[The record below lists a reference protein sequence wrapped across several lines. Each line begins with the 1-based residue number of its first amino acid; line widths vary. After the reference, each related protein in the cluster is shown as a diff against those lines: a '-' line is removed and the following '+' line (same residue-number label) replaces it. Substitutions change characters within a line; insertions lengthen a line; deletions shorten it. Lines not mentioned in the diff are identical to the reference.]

1 MFHNIFEKLNIKKKI
16 SKKQKPKI
24 IADIHEKNSLIISEI
39 QSSNKASLELKSLKI
54 GDYLIGE
61 TVIERKTTSDFI
73 SSMLSK
79 RMVEQLKQMHSYKKR
94 LLIIEGKTKELFKND
109 TNLNPNAV
117 RGFILSIMSNY
128 ETPIIFAKNH
138 KETAKYLVL
147 FAKQQL
153 KPKSEISLHSR
164 IPKTPKEQK
173 KYVLE
178 SFPNIGPKK
187 AELLLKKF
195 KTLTEVFNA
204 TEEELKEILKNKSG
218 NFKNLLDF

>member
-164 IPKTPKEQK
+164 IPKTTKEQK